1 MIIIINHNYKIINI
15 TFTYQRLAI
24 FKLVLIVILYNNN
37 KIMFLN
43 KYKNN
48 LINFTQLFI
57 KKN

>member
-48 LINFTQLFI
+48 LINCTQLFI